1 MSNRKRIENKCK
13 ELGLRVT
20 SLTFKYERYR
30 TFVDIGRYVIYILVL
45 SNGDVLVSP
54 LAKSADNSVDMLID
68 TLDRRYGK

>member
-13 ELGLRVT
+13 ELGLRVA
-20 SLTFKYERYR
+20 SLTFKYGRYR
-30 TFVDIGRYVIYILVL
+30 TFVDIGRCVIYILVL